1 MKILDFVAVGLGPF
15 NLSLACLTDH
25 LEDLSGVVLEQRS
38 RFDWHPGMMIDGVTL
53 QTPFMSDLV
62 TLADPTN
69 PYSYLN
75 YSKLKGRLYSF
86 YIRESFFLLRQ
97 EYNQYC
103 QWATEQLNNLRFN
116 TQVQS
121 VVYLPEHSCYHI
133 QCVEQSNGEAIDY
146 FARQLV
152 LGTGPA
158 PHLPENLEPL
168 KTALVHSSQ
177 YLPRKAMLQ
186 NAKSIAVV
194 GSGQSAAEIF
204 YDLLQEAPEKG
215 YHVTWLT
222 RANRFFPLEYTKLTL
237 EMTSPEYVD
246 YFYNLPSEKR
256 DELIGQQQ
264 NLYKGINSCLIND
277 IYDLLY
283 QQGVAGYQCA
293 TLATNSALV
302 DITATQE
309 QQFCLS
315 VHHKEQEQDYELN
328 AEQVVMAT
336 GYSYKV
342 PAFLKAIESHIN
354 WDEKGRYAV
363 DRLYSIDNNKSIFV
377 QNAEIHTHGFVTPDL
392 GMACYR
398 NSQIINQLAGREVY
412 RVEQRI
418 AFQEFG
424 VPSRANV
431 ASKKKDVAC

>member
-1 MKILDFVAVGLGPF
+1 MKILDFVAIGLGPF
-15 NLSLACLTDH
+15 NLSLACLTDN
-25 LEDLSGVVLEQRS
+25 LDDLSGVVLEQKS

-103 QWATEQLNNLRFN
+103 QWATEQLTNIQFD
-116 TQVQS
+116 TQVTS
-121 VVYLPEHSCYHI
+121 VIYLAEHDCYHVHCI
-133 QCVEQSNGEAIDY
+133 DQSTGNAVEY

-152 LGTGPA
+152 LGTGPS
-158 PHLPENLEPL
+158 PHLPKNLEPL
-168 KTALVHSSQ
+168 KSALVHSSQ

-186 NAKSIAVV
+186 NAQSIAVV

-256 DELIGQQQ
+256 DELIAQQQ
-264 NLYKGINSCLIND
+264 NLYKGINSSLINE

-283 QQGVAGYQCA
+283 QQNIAGYQCA

-302 DITATQE
+302 DISAQE
-309 QQFCLS
+309 QQAFTLT
-315 VHHKEQEQDYELN
+315 VHHKEQDQYFELDT
-328 AEQVVMAT
+328 EQVVMAT
-336 GYSYKV
+336 GYSYKK
-342 PAFLKAIESHIN
+342 PAFLAPIESRIK
-354 WDEKGRYAV
+354 WDDKGRYAV
-363 DRLYSIDNNKSIFV
+363 DRLYSIDEDKRIFV

-412 RVEQRI
+412 QVEQRI

-424 VPSRANV
+424 LPSSAKPISSGRE
-431 ASKKKDVAC
+431 VAC